1 MRFRLPVSGLAVRL
15 RPPAGAEDLLLAE
28 ARSFDAQLALELVE
42 RLGQR
47 AEGGPVDWAALP
59 LTDLDTVLL
68 RLRQG
73 LVGDQV
79 RADVV
84 CGPAGCGARV
94 DLAFRIRDY
103 LAHHAPRPAEGLEAS
118 AEPGWYALQ
127 GTAVAFRLPSGG
139 DQLAIAFHPEGE
151 EELAR
156 RCIRPAGLAPP
167 LREQVEA
174 AMEALAPN
182 LCSELEGPCPECGA
196 TVRSLFDPQ
205 RYVLQ
210 ELRAQATRVYEEIH
224 LLAHSYH
231 WTEETILA
239 LPRHRRGLYAEHI
252 RQERSGS

>member
-1 MRFRLPVSGLAVRL
+1 MRFRLPVSGLEVRL

-28 ARSFDAQLALELVE
+28 ARSFDAQLALALVE
-42 RLGQR
+42 RLGER

-59 LTDLDTVLL
+59 LTDLDTTLL

-73 LVGDQV
+73 LVGDHV

-84 CGPAGCGARV
+84 CGPDGCGARV
-94 DLAFRIRDY
+94 DIAFRIRDY
-103 LAHHAPRPAEGLEAS
+103 LAHHAPRALEGLEAA

-127 GTAVAFRLPSGG
+127 GTAAVFRLPSGT

-156 RCIRPAGLAPP
+156 RCIRPAGLAPS
-167 LREQVEA
+167 LRERVEA

-196 TVRSLFDPQ
+196 SVRAAFDPQ

-210 ELRAQATRVYEEIH
+210 ELRAQATRVYEDIH
-224 LLAHSYH
+224 LIARTYH
-231 WTEETILA
+231 WTEDAILA
-239 LPRHRRGLYAEHI
+239 LPHHRRALYAEHI

>member
-1 MRFRLPVSGLAVRL
+1 
-15 RPPAGAEDLLLAE
+15 
-28 ARSFDAQLALELVE
+28 
-42 RLGQR
+42 
-47 AEGGPVDWAALP
+47 
-59 LTDLDTVLL
+59 
-68 RLRQG
+68 
-73 LVGDQV
+73 
-79 RADVV
+79 VV

-94 DLAFRIRDY
+94 DIAFRIRDY

-127 GTAVAFRLPSGG
+127 GTAVVFRLPSGA

-174 AMEALAPN
+174 AMEALAPH
-182 LCSELEGPCPECGA
+182 LHSELEGPCPECGA
-196 TVRSLFDPQ
+196 TVRAVFDPQ

-210 ELRAQATRVYEEIH
+210 ELRAQAARLYEELH
-224 LLAHSYH
+224 LLARSYH

-239 LPRHRRGLYAEHI
+239 LPRHRRAAYAEHI